1 MNNSLIL
8 SFQHSG
14 WVGRIIVLLLFA
26 ISVISWTII
35 IIKFGAIRKAE
46 RASKQFLRTFRNSS
60 SENVFKLHIK
70 GDEKYKFSP
79 IFQVY
84 KQGCEKA
91 NSIEGD
97 IAASDLKYIEKTLL
111 SSVSDSFFN
120 LEKFLGFLA
129 TTAGVSPFIG
139 LLGTVWGILNV
150 FLQVSLQGAAS
161 IGTVAPGVAEAL
173 ITTVAGLVVAI
184 PALVAYNFFSNQLR
198 VLSIETDNFV
208 GEFLSL
214 VPNRIY
220 SGSGLGSGL

>member
-1 MNNSLIL
+1 MDSSLIL

-26 ISVISWTII
+26 ISVIAWTVI
-35 IIKFGAIRKAE
+35 IIKFRAIRKAE
-46 RASKQFLRTFRNSS
+46 RTSKQFLRIFRNSS
-60 SENVFKLHIK
+60 SENVFNLSIK
-70 GDEKYKFSP
+70 STEEHKFSP

-84 KQGCEKA
+84 KQGCEKV
-91 NSIEGD
+91 NSIGEN
-97 IAASDLKYIEKTLL
+97 ITASDLKYVEKTLL
-111 SSVSDSFFN
+111 SSVSDSFFK
-120 LEKFLGFLA
+120 LERFLGFLA

-150 FLQVSLQGAAS
+150 FLQVSLQGTAS

-214 VPNRIY
+214 AEKKLVREQKP
-220 SGSGLGSGL
+220 

>member
-1 MNNSLIL
+1 MDSSLIL

-26 ISVISWTII
+26 ISVIAWTVI
-35 IIKFGAIRKAE
+35 IIKFRAIRKAE
-46 RASKQFLRTFRNSS
+46 RTSKQFLRIFRNSS
-60 SENVFKLHIK
+60 SENVFNLSIK
-70 GDEKYKFSP
+70 STEEHKFSP

-84 KQGCEKA
+84 KQGCEKV
-91 NSIEGD
+91 NSIGEN
-97 IAASDLKYIEKTLL
+97 ITASDLKYVEKTLL
-111 SSVSDSFFN
+111 SSVSDSFFK
-120 LEKFLGFLA
+120 LERFLGFLA

-150 FLQVSLQGAAS
+150 FLQVSLQGTAS

-173 ITTVAGLVVAI
+173 ITTVAGLIVAI

-214 VPNRIY
+214 AEKKLVRAQN
-220 SGSGLGSGL
+220 L

>member
-1 MNNSLIL
+1 MSSSLIL

-14 WVGRIIVLLLFA
+14 WVGRIIVLLLF
-26 ISVISWTII
+26 VISTVAWTII
-35 IIKFGAIRKAE
+35 IIKFDAIRKAE
-46 RASKQFLRTFRNSS
+46 RSSKQFLRIFRNSS
-60 SENVFKLHIK
+60 SENVFNLYVK
-70 GDEKYKFSP
+70 GGEEHKFSP

-84 KQGCEKA
+84 KQGCGKV
-91 NSIEGD
+91 NSTGKD
-97 IAASDLKYIEKTLL
+97 ITASDLKYIEKTLL
-111 SSVSDSFFN
+111 SSVSDSFFK
-120 LEKFLGFLA
+120 LERFLGFLA

-150 FLQVSLQGAAS
+150 FLQVSLQGTAS

-214 VPNRIY
+214 AEKKLVMAQD
-220 SGSGLGSGL
+220 L

>member
-1 MNNSLIL
+1 MSSNLIL

-26 ISVISWTII
+26 ISIISWTVI

-46 RASKQFLRTFRNSS
+46 KASKQFLRMFRNSS
-60 SENVFKLHIK
+60 SKNVFNLYIK
-70 GDEKYKFSP
+70 RNEEYKFSP
-79 IFQVY
+79 VFQVY
-84 KQGCEKA
+84 KQGCEKV
-91 NSIEGD
+91 NSIEKD
-97 IAASDLKYIEKTLL
+97 ITASDLKYIEKTLL

-150 FLQVSLQGAAS
+150 FLQVSLQGTAS

-214 VPNRIY
+214 AERKLVRAQN
-220 SGSGLGSGL
+220 L

>member
-1 MNNSLIL
+1 MSNSLIL

-14 WVGRIIVLLLFA
+14 WVGRTIVLLLFA
-26 ISVISWTII
+26 ISTVAWTII
-35 IIKFGAIRKAE
+35 IVKFDAIRKAE
-46 RASKQFLRTFRNSS
+46 RSSKQFLRIFSNSS
-60 SENVFKLHIK
+60 SENVFNLCIK
-70 GDEKYKFSP
+70 EGEKHKFSP

-84 KQGCEKA
+84 KQGCGKV
-91 NSIEGD
+91 NSIGED
-97 IAASDLKYIEKTLL
+97 ITASDLKYIEKTLL
-111 SSVSDSFFN
+111 SSVSDSFFK
-120 LEKFLGFLA
+120 LERFLGFLA

-150 FLQVSLQGAAS
+150 FLQVSLQGTAS

-208 GEFLSL
+208 GKFLSL
-214 VPNRIY
+214 AERKLVRAQN
-220 SGSGLGSGL
+220 L

>member
-1 MNNSLIL
+1 MSSNLIL

-26 ISVISWTII
+26 ISVVSWTII
-35 IIKFGAIRKAE
+35 IIRFKAIRKAE
-46 RASKQFLRTFRNSS
+46 KASKQFLKIFRNSS
-60 SENVFKLHIK
+60 SENVFNLYIK
-70 GDEKYKFSP
+70 RNEEYKFSP
-79 IFQVY
+79 VFQVY
-84 KQGCEKA
+84 KQGCEKV
-91 NSIEGD
+91 NSMGED
-97 IAASDLKYIEKTLL
+97 ITVSDLKYIEKTLL

-150 FLQVSLQGAAS
+150 FLQVSLQGTAS

-208 GEFLSL
+208 EEFLSL
-214 VPNRIY
+214 AERKLVRAQN
-220 SGSGLGSGL
+220 L

>member
-1 MNNSLIL
+1 MNSSLIL

-26 ISVISWTII
+26 ISVIAWTVI
-35 IIKFGAIRKAE
+35 IIKFRAIRKAE
-46 RASKQFLRTFRNSS
+46 RTSKQFLRIFRNSS
-60 SENVFKLHIK
+60 SENVFNLSIK
-70 GDEKYKFSP
+70 STEEHKFSP
-79 IFQVY
+79 VFQVY
-84 KQGCEKA
+84 KQGCEKV
-91 NSIEGD
+91 NSIGEN
-97 IAASDLKYIEKTLL
+97 ITASDLKYVEKTLL
-111 SSVSDSFFN
+111 SSVSDSFFK
-120 LEKFLGFLA
+120 LERFLGFLA

-150 FLQVSLQGAAS
+150 FLQVSLQGTAS

-173 ITTVAGLVVAI
+173 ITTVAGLIVAI

-214 VPNRIY
+214 AERKLVRTQN
-220 SGSGLGSGL
+220 L

>member
-1 MNNSLIL
+1 MVMSSNLIL

-26 ISVISWTII
+26 ISIIAWAII

-46 RASKQFLRTFRNSS
+46 RASKQFLRIFRNSS
-60 SENVFKLHIK
+60 HGNVFNLSIK
-70 GDEKYKFSP
+70 NGEEHRFSP
-79 IFQVY
+79 VFQVY
-84 KQGCEKA
+84 KQGCEKV
-91 NSIEGD
+91 NFIGED
-97 IAASDLKYIEKTLL
+97 ISASDLKYIERTLL
-111 SSVSDSFFN
+111 SSVSDSFFK
-120 LEKFLGFLA
+120 LERSLGFLA

-150 FLQVSLQGAAS
+150 FLQVSLQGTAS

-214 VPNRIY
+214 AERKLVRTQN
-220 SGSGLGSGL
+220 L

>member
-1 MNNSLIL
+1 MNSNLIL

-14 WVGRIIVLLLFA
+14 WVGKAIVILLFA
-26 ISVISWTII
+26 ISVISWTVI

-46 RASKQFLRTFRNSS
+46 RTSKQFLRIFRNSS
-60 SENVFKLHIK
+60 SENVFNLHIK

-84 KQGCEKA
+84 KQGCEKV
-91 NSIEGD
+91 NSIGEN
-97 IAASDLKYIEKTLL
+97 ITASDLKYIEKTLL

-150 FLQVSLQGAAS
+150 FLQVSLQGTAS

-184 PALVAYNFFSNQLR
+184 PALGAYNLFSNQLR

-214 VPNRIY
+214 AERKLVRAQN
-220 SGSGLGSGL
+220 L

>member
-1 MNNSLIL
+1 MSSNLIL

-26 ISVISWTII
+26 ISVVAWYVI

-46 RASKQFLRTFRNSS
+46 RASKQFLRIFRNSS
-60 SENVFKLHIK
+60 SENVFNLYIR
-70 GDEKYKFSP
+70 GGEEYKFSP
-79 IFQVY
+79 VFQVY
-84 KQGCEKA
+84 KQGCEKV
-91 NSIEGD
+91 NSIGEN
-97 IAASDLKYIEKTLL
+97 ITASDLKYVEKTLL
-111 SSVSDSFFN
+111 SSVSDSFFS

-129 TTAGVSPFIG
+129 TSAGVSPFIG

-150 FLQVSLQGAAS
+150 FLQVSLQGTAS

-214 VPNRIY
+214 AERKLVRTQN
-220 SGSGLGSGL
+220 L

>member
-1 MNNSLIL
+1 MNSSLIL

-14 WVGRIIVLLLFA
+14 WVGRLIVLLLFA
-26 ISVISWTII
+26 ISIISWAVI

-46 RASKQFLRTFRNSS
+46 RASKQFLRIFRNSS
-60 SENVFKLHIK
+60 SENGFNLSIK
-70 GDEKYKFSP
+70 GGEEYKFSP
-79 IFQVY
+79 VFQVY
-84 KQGCEKA
+84 KQGCEKVS
-91 NSIEGD
+91 SIGED
-97 IAASDLKYIEKTLL
+97 ITAADLKYIEKTLL
-111 SSVSDSFFN
+111 SSVSDSFFK
-120 LEKFLGFLA
+120 LERFLGFLA

-150 FLQVSLQGAAS
+150 FLQVSLQGTAS

-214 VPNRIY
+214 AERKLVRAQN
-220 SGSGLGSGL
+220 L

>member
-1 MNNSLIL
+1 MDSSLIL

-26 ISVISWTII
+26 ISIISWTVI
-35 IIKFGAIRKAE
+35 IIKFVAIRKAE
-46 RASKQFLRTFRNSS
+46 RASKQFLRIFRKCPPES
-60 SENVFKLHIK
+60 VFNLSIK
-70 GDEKYKFSP
+70 STEEHKFSP
-79 IFQVY
+79 VFQVY
-84 KQGCEKA
+84 KQGCEKV
-91 NSIEGD
+91 NSIGEN
-97 IAASDLKYIEKTLL
+97 ITALDLKYVEKTLL

-150 FLQVSLQGAAS
+150 FLQVSLQGTAS

-208 GEFLSL
+208 EEFLSL
-214 VPNRIY
+214 AEKKLVMAQN
-220 SGSGLGSGL
+220 L

>member
-1 MNNSLIL
+1 MSSNLIL

-14 WVGRIIVLLLFA
+14 LVGRIIVLLLFA
-26 ISVISWTII
+26 ISIISWTVI
-35 IIKFGAIRKAE
+35 IIKFRAIRKAE
-46 RASKQFLRTFRNSS
+46 RASKQFLRIFRNSS
-60 SENVFKLHIK
+60 SENVFNLHIK
-70 GDEKYKFSP
+70 GNGKYKFSP

-97 IAASDLKYIEKTLL
+97 IADSDLKYIEKTLL
-111 SSVSDSFFN
+111 SSVSDSFFK
-120 LEKFLGFLA
+120 LERFLGFLA

-150 FLQVSLQGAAS
+150 FLQVSLQGTAS

-214 VPNRIY
+214 AERKLVEAQN
-220 SGSGLGSGL
+220 L